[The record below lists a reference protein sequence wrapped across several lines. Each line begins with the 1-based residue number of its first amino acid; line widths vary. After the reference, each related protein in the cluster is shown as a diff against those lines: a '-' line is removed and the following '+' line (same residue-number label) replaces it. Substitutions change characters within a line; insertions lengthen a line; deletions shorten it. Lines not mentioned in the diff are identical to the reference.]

1 MASIILLF
9 IQSREGIG
17 QVRQKTYAKMPT
29 KTIKSLNPWKLAQ
42 LFQEAHPNLYYDPIQ
57 KLFYNYS
64 EELFIWIPLTDVT
77 LKSKVLTWIEVT
89 YPKDYTKFLPHS
101 TTDILILL
109 QRREFDLTKVKVE
122 LGKEGFLLPFKNG
135 VLNCRTL
142 ELMPHSKEHY
152 STHIIGVEFT
162 PENSLKNTAMA
173 EFLACLVNNNP
184 YALNILRACLYL
196 IFTNTT
202 NYQVALYIH
211 GPGGTGKST
220 FTNILLYLFGT
231 SASLSTSLNMISS
244 RFGSNLLKNKL
255 LLIINELP
263 LLLGSEPSILKAII
277 GGDAITGEEKYK
289 TATQFIPK
297 LFVIITSNSLW
308 NLKNV
313 TSAMARRFIYLPFT
327 NKPINKNKDLF
338 NLNGE
343 GSATGELVLHL
354 PALIQ
359 WALKCPQAYIDELN
373 VGGDK
378 ITENLSPDSQLRTN
392 PLKVWALENL
402 ESAPII
408 AGEAISQLPLG
419 GHKKDINTLYGNYV
433 AWAAKYANEIGDVK
447 SHQFSSLLIDNL
459 TNLGW
464 VVNKK
469 RFTTGTVIQ
478 GIKFSKE
485 GNLNTFNQESNSQL
499 PFSNLDFNF

>member
-1 MASIILLF
+1 MS
-9 IQSREGIG
+9 
-17 QVRQKTYAKMPT
+17 T
-29 KTIKSLNPWKLAQ
+29 KPIKSLNPWLLAKQ
-42 LFQEAHPNLYYDPIQ
+42 FQKAHPDLRYNPIQ

-64 EELFIWIPLTDVT
+64 VEQLIWIPLTDDS
-77 LKSKVLTWIEVT
+77 LKSKVLNWIEET
-89 YPKDYTKFLPHS
+89 YPKDFTKFLPHN
-101 TTDILILL
+101 TTDIIVLL
-109 QRREFDLTKVKVE
+109 QRNEIDLTKLKAE
-122 LGKEGFLLPFKNG
+122 LGKKGFLLPFRNG
-135 VLNCRTL
+135 VLNCSTL
-142 ELMPHSKEHY
+142 ELLPHGKEHY
-152 STHIIGVEFT
+152 STHIIGVEYN
-162 PENSLKNTAMA
+162 PNMNLKNTVMSD
-173 EFLACLVNNNP
+173 FLACLVNNNS

-211 GPGGTGKST
+211 GPGGTGKTT

-244 RFGSNLLKNKL
+244 RFGSNLLQNKL

-327 NKPINKNKDLF
+327 NKPVNKNNDLF
-338 NLNGE
+338 NFNGE
-343 GSATGELVLHL
+343 GSATGDLVPFL

-359 WALKCPQAYIDELN
+359 WALKCPQEYVDELKT
-373 VGGDK
+373 GGDK
-378 ITENLSPDSQLRTN
+378 ITENISPDSQLRTN

-402 ESAPII
+402 EPVQQEVSKGFSIP
-408 AGEAISQLPLG
+408 QLQLG
-419 GHKKDINTLYGNYV
+419 THKKDTTTVYGNYIN
-433 AWAAKYANEIGDVK
+433 WAAKYANEIGEVK
-447 SHQFSSLLIDNL
+447 PHQFASLLIDTL
-459 TNLGW
+459 TTLGW
-464 VVNKK
+464 VVTKK
-469 RFTTGTVIQ
+469 RLNSGSVIQ
-478 GIKFSKE
+478 GIKFRTE
-485 GNLNTFNQESNSQL
+485 ANLNTNDKTGNSQL
-499 PFSNLDFNF
+499 DFDI